1 MDAGCGLFGEGG
13 TWLLRAV
20 VVGGGLGGI
29 AAAVALARAGI
40 DVQVH
45 EQAQQLAE
53 VGAGVSLA
61 PNGLRMLERLGVG
74 EGIRRAGA
82 RYAVD
87 SSSGFPT
94 GGRWQ
99 HEPYQFA
106 MAGQN
111 VGIHRAD
118 LLALLAGQLP
128 PGTVR
133 TGHRCT
139 GFRQDDGQRHGRASP
154 TGRTATA
161 DVVIGADGIHSVLQ
175 GLRGCPGASPCSP
188 GWWPTGAWCRAWP
201 EYPAGTIRM
210 WMGEGRHFLV
220 FPVRAGQLLNYV
232 GFVSSGTAVRESWSA
247 PGDPAALAAHFA
259 GGDPVIGQVIA
270 AISGPGGSGFQW
282 GMYDRVPLPRWSSGR
297 LTLLGDATHPMLP
310 HLGQGVNQ
318 ALEDAVALA
327 TLLGAGASPA
337 DVPRALAAYEGC
349 GGTGRRASAELTA
362 AGRRLRQLR
371 QPADR
376 PAVDLRIS
384 TRGPSRHA
392 HLSSQPGANGWKGSP
407 VPPGRYGIRVTFATP
422 STEPPA
428 LRCAPDLARARDL
441 TALSVTGPVGQDGSA
456 GIAALAD
463 PTRRAIF
470 EAWRRGLAVGEFAA
484 ELPVAARRCP
494 APAGPREP
502 GYSPTAR
509 TAPAGSTRSTSEASR
524 PSTATSTDLGPADD
538 HVPGRSRQA
547 SSQAPAGSPAP
558 ELPASPRPGA
568 RPGTRPGRLTA
579 GPATAPRQAG
589 PGDEAVGNH
598 ER

>member
-1 MDAGCGLFGEGG
+1 MV
-13 TWLLRAV
+13 LRAV
-20 VVGGGLGGI
+20 VVGGGIGGI

-40 DVQVH
+40 DVEVH

-74 EGIRRAGA
+74 EQVRRMGA
-82 RYAVD
+82 RYASAQLRLPD
-87 SSSGFPT
+87 
-94 GGRWQ
+94 GRAVR

-139 GFRQDDGQRHGRASP
+139 GFSQDEVSATACFADGSA
-154 TGRTATA
+154 ATA

-175 GLRGCPGASPCSP
+175 GFVVAPAKPLYSGVVAYRGLVPRPE
-188 GWWPTGAWCRAWP
+188 

-232 GFVSSGTAVRESWSA
+232 GFVSSDTAVRESWSA

-259 GGDPVIGQVIA
+259 GWDPVIGQVIA

-297 LTLLGDATHPMLP
+297 LTLLGDAAHPMLP

-327 TLLGAGASPA
+327 TLLGSGTGPAG
-337 DVPRALAAYEGC
+337 VPRALAAYEGL
-349 GGTGRRASAELTA
+349 RRDRTARVQLGSRRQGAGYDSSGSQLVDRRWIYDYDAGAEA
-362 AGRRLRQLR
+362 
-371 QPADR
+371 
-376 PAVDLRIS
+376 
-384 TRGPSRHA
+384 
-392 HLSSQPGANGWKGSP
+392 
-407 VPPGRYGIRVTFATP
+407 
-422 STEPPA
+422 
-428 LRCAPDLARARDL
+428 
-441 TALSVTGPVGQDGSA
+441 
-456 GIAALAD
+456 AAL
-463 PTRRAIF
+463 T
-470 EAWRRGLAVGEFAA
+470 L
-484 ELPVAARRCP
+484 
-494 APAGPREP
+494 
-502 GYSPTAR
+502 
-509 TAPAGSTRSTSEASR
+509 
-524 PSTATSTDLGPADD
+524 ATSRCSNLRAAY
-538 HVPGRSRQA
+538 RSRSRDQLNVV
-547 SSQAPAGSPAP
+547 
-558 ELPASPRPGA
+558 EC
-568 RPGTRPGRLTA
+568 
-579 GPATAPRQAG
+579 
-589 PGDEAVGNH
+589 D
-598 ER
+598 